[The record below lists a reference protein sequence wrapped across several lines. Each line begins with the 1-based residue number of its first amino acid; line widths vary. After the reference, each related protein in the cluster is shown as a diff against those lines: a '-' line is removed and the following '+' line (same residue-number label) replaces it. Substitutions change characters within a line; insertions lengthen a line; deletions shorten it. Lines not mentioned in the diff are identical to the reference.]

1 MQPFHTLKI
10 NPAGS
15 KASPLSQC
23 GIGHHIMTA
32 ERSFLRFGQSSP
44 LLTLLKGLWEKKD
57 FLTLTDCPGFPEHSP
72 SLPVTVGQHPH
83 SWGG

>member
-57 FLTLTDCPGFPEHSP
+57 FLTLTDCPGFPGHSP